1 MKEQIKEY
9 NDKMQKT
16 IDHLESEFATIR
28 AGRANPHVLDRI
40 SWQWLQRNQSLEL
53 T

>member
-16 IDHLESEFATIR
+16 IDHLELEFGTIR
-28 AGRANPHVLDRI
+28 AGNY
-40 SWQWLQRNQSLEL
+40 WCNGY
-53 T
+53 